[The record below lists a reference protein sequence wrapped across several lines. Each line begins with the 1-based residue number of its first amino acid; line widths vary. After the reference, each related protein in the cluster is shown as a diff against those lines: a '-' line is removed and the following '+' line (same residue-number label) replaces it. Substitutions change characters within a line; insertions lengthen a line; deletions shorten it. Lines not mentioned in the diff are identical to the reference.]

1 LNPRLTRYLL
11 AGLTALLLILAFPRF
26 DLVWLAP
33 VALAPLLIAAAL
45 EPRPAQRFLLGYA
58 AGVIYWFGVCY
69 WIQGT
74 LALYGGVSVPAS
86 WVLFSLFCLA
96 KAIHLGV
103 FALLAGIAMRT
114 AWAITGVAALWVA
127 IEVTHGSLG
136 FAWLTLGNAGI
147 DMSVPMRLA
156 PFTGV
161 YGLSFVFAM
170 MSVALAAAFL
180 RRPRLQLAW
189 LAPLPLMIL
198 LPRLPDFRPGEQVAV
213 LAQPNISD
221 TVQWTPQSL
230 RTMERGLA
238 YLSLKTVLADKSQPP
253 QLLVWPEVPA
263 PIYADDPE
271 YLQLAANLARV
282 TRTYFL
288 GGVVAHRADGANLN
302 SALLLAPSGEVVSR
316 YDKMRLVPFGEF
328 VPWPFGLIV
337 KKISTEAGD
346 YVPGER
352 VVVMPMDGHGIS
364 TFICYESV
372 FPNFVRQFVAN
383 GAELLVNISN
393 DSWYGT
399 SAARAQHL
407 KIVRMRAA
415 ENRRWLLRST
425 NDGITG
431 TIDPAGRLLGT
442 LPNYVQAASRTGYS
456 YVRETTFYTQH
467 GDWFPIVCAVFS
479 AGVLASSMRQSRRNA
494 NLPANPES

>member
-1 LNPRLTRYLL
+1 MNRPLTRYLL
-11 AGLTALLLILAFPRF
+11 AVLSAVLLILAFPRF

-33 VALAPLLIAAAL
+33 VALAPLLVATGI
-45 EPRPAQRFLLGYA
+45 EQRPGQRFLLGYA
-58 AGVIYWFGVCY
+58 CGVIYWFGVCY
-69 WIQGT
+69 WIQST
-74 LALYGGVSVPAS
+74 LAVYGGVSVAGS
-86 WVLFSLFCLA
+86 WALFALFCLA

-103 FALLAGIAMRT
+103 FAWVAGIAMRT
-114 AWAITGVAALWVA
+114 VWAIPGVAALWVA

-170 MSVALAAAFL
+170 MSAALAQAFF

-213 LAQPNISD
+213 LTQPNISD

-230 RTMERGLA
+230 RTMERRAA
-238 YLSLKTVLADKSQPP
+238 YLSMNAVLADKAQPP

-263 PIYADDPE
+263 PLYADDPE

-302 SALLLAPSGEVVSR
+302 SALLVAPTGEVVSR
-316 YDKMRLVPFGEF
+316 YDKVHLVPFGEF
-328 VPWPFGLIV
+328 VPWPFSSIV

-346 YVPGER
+346 YVPGNR
-352 VVVMPMDGHGIS
+352 VVVMPLDGHRFS

-383 GAELLVNISN
+383 GAELLINISN

-399 SAARAQHL
+399 SAARQQHL

-442 LPNYVQAASRTGYS
+442 LPNYIESASRTGYS
-456 YVRETTFYTQH
+456 YVKETTFYTRY
-467 GDWFPIVCAVFS
+467 GDWFPMVCAVIS
-479 AGVLASSMRQSRRNA
+479 AAIVISSMRRRWRNA
-494 NLPANPES
+494 KLPANGPG

>member
-1 LNPRLTRYLL
+1 LTRYLL
-11 AGLTALLLILAFPRF
+11 AVLSAVLLVLAFPRF
-26 DLVWLAP
+26 DLAWLAP
-33 VALAPLLIAAAL
+33 IALAPLLAATAN
-45 EPRPAQRFLLGYA
+45 EPRPLHRFLMGHV

-69 WIQGT
+69 WIQTT
-74 LALYGGVSVPAS
+74 LGLYAGVGLVGSWALFA
-86 WVLFSLFCLA
+86 LFCLA

-103 FALLAGIAMRT
+103 FALLAGLAMRT
-114 AWAITGVAALWVA
+114 VWAIPGVAALWVA

-147 DMSVPMRLA
+147 EMSVPMRLA

-161 YGLSFVFAM
+161 YGLSFVFVMLSA
-170 MSVALAAAFL
+170 ALALAFL
-180 RRPRLQLAW
+180 GRPRWQLAW

-198 LPRLPDFRPGEQVAV
+198 LPRLPDFQLGEQVAV
-213 LAQPNISD
+213 LVQPNISD
-221 TVQWTPQSL
+221 TAQWTPQTL

-238 YLSLKTVLADKSQPP
+238 YLSLRTVMADRSQPP

-263 PIYADDPE
+263 PFYADDPD

-288 GGVVAHRADGANLN
+288 GGVVGHRADGGLLN
-302 SALLLAPSGEVVSR
+302 SALLVAPSGEVEGR
-316 YDKMRLVPFGEF
+316 YDKVHLVPFGEF
-328 VPWPFGLIV
+328 VPWPFGFA
-337 KKISTEAGD
+337 KKISSEVGD
-346 YVPGER
+346 YVPGAK
-352 VVVMPMDGHGIS
+352 VVVLPVGEHKIG

-372 FPNFVRQFVAN
+372 FPSFVRRFAAD
-383 GAELLVNISN
+383 GAELLVNVSN
-393 DSWYGT
+393 DSWFGR
-399 SAARAQHL
+399 SAARQQHL
-407 KIVRMRAA
+407 QIVRMRAA

-456 YVRETTFYTQH
+456 YVKETTFYTRY
-467 GDWFPIVCAVFS
+467 GDWFPIVC
-479 AGVLASSMRQSRRNA
+479 GVLGAALVTFGLWKRS
-494 NLPANPES
+494 

>member
-1 LNPRLTRYLL
+1 LNYRLTRYLL
-11 AGLTALLLILAFPRF
+11 AALSAALLILAFPRF

-33 VALAPLLIAAAL
+33 VALAPLLIATVL
-45 EPRPAQRFLLGYA
+45 EPRPLHRFLLGYA

-69 WIQGT
+69 WIQTT
-74 LALYGGVSVPAS
+74 LALYAGVGVAVS
-86 WVLFSLFCLA
+86 WALFALFCLA
-96 KAIHLGV
+96 KAIHMGV
-103 FALLAGIAMRT
+103 FALLAGMVMRSV
-114 AWAITGVAALWVA
+114 WAIPGVAALWVA

-161 YGLSFVFAM
+161 YGLSFVFATL
-170 MSVALAAAFL
+170 SAALALAFL
-180 RRPRLQLAW
+180 RRPRWHLAW

-213 LAQPNISD
+213 LVQPNISD
-221 TVQWTPQSL
+221 TAQWTPQTL

-238 YLSLKTVLADKSQPP
+238 YLSLRTVMADRSQPP

-263 PIYADDPE
+263 PFYADDPD

-288 GGVVAHRADGANLN
+288 GGVVGHRADGGLLN
-302 SALLLAPSGEVVSR
+302 SALLVTPTGEAAGR
-316 YDKMRLVPFGEF
+316 YDKVHLVPFGEF
-328 VPWPFGLIV
+328 VPWPFGFA
-337 KKISTEAGD
+337 KKISTEVGD
-346 YVPGER
+346 YVPGSK
-352 VVVMPMDGHGIS
+352 VVVLQVGDHKIG

-372 FPNFVRQFVAN
+372 FPDFVRQFAAD
-383 GAELLVNISN
+383 GAELLINVSN
-393 DSWYGT
+393 DSWFGR
-399 SAARAQHL
+399 SAARQQHL
-407 KIVRMRAA
+407 KIARMRAA

-425 NDGITG
+425 NDGVTG

-456 YVRETTFYTQH
+456 YVKETTFYTRY
-467 GDWFPIVCAVFS
+467 GDWFPLLCAIIA
-479 AGVLASSMRQSRRNA
+479 AGALISSTRRGLH
-494 NLPANPES
+494 LPH

>member
-1 LNPRLTRYLL
+1 MKHRRTRYLL
-11 AGLTALLLILAFPRF
+11 AALSAVLLILAFPHF

-33 VALAPLLIAAAL
+33 VALAPLLIAVAL
-45 EPRPAQRFLLGYA
+45 EPRPAHRFLLGYA
-58 AGVIYWFGVCY
+58 CGIIYWFCVCY
-69 WIQGT
+69 WIQST
-74 LALYGGVSVPAS
+74 LALYAGVGVAGS
-86 WVLFSLFCLA
+86 WALFVLFCLA
-96 KAIHLGV
+96 KAMHLGV
-103 FALLAGIAMRT
+103 FALVASIAMRT
-114 AWAITGVAALWVA
+114 AWAVPGVAALWVA

-156 PFTGV
+156 PYTGV

-170 MSVALAAAFL
+170 LSAALAQAFL
-180 RRPRLQLAW
+180 GRPRLQLAW

-198 LPRLPDFRPGEQVAV
+198 LPRLPDFRPGDQVAV
-213 LAQPNISD
+213 LVQPNISD
-221 TVQWTPQSL
+221 TAQWTPQSL
-230 RTMERGLA
+230 QVMERRVA
-238 YLSLKTVLADKSQPP
+238 YLSMNAVLADKAQPP

-263 PIYADDPE
+263 PFYADDPE
-271 YLQLAANLARV
+271 YLQLAGNLARV

-288 GGVVAHRADGANLN
+288 GGVVSHRADGGLLN
-302 SALLLAPSGEVVSR
+302 SALLVAPSGEVVSR

-328 VPWPFGLIV
+328 VPWPFSSIV

-346 YVPGER
+346 YVPGNGI
-352 VVVMPMDGHGIS
+352 VVMPVDGHRFS

-383 GAELLVNISN
+383 GAELLINISN

-399 SAARAQHL
+399 SAARRQHL
-407 KIVRMRAA
+407 NIVRMRAA

-442 LPNYVQAASRTGYS
+442 LPNYVASASRTGYS
-456 YVRETTFYTQH
+456 YVNETTFYTRH
-467 GDWFPIVCAVFS
+467 GDWFPMACA
-479 AGVLASSMRQSRRNA
+479 ALGAVLVALGLWKRS
-494 NLPANPES
+494 

>member
-1 LNPRLTRYLL
+1 LNYRLTRYLL
-11 AGLTALLLILAFPRF
+11 AALSAALLILAFPRF

-33 VALAPLLIAAAL
+33 VALAPLLIATAL
-45 EPRPAQRFLLGYA
+45 EPRPMQRLLLGYVC
-58 AGVIYWFGVCY
+58 GVIYWFGVCY
-69 WIQGT
+69 WIQTT
-74 LALYGGVSVPAS
+74 LALYAGVGVAVS
-86 WVLFSLFCLA
+86 WALFALFCLA
-96 KAIHLGV
+96 KAIHMGV
-103 FALLAGIAMRT
+103 FALLAGMVMRSV
-114 AWAITGVAALWVA
+114 WAIPGVAALWVA

-161 YGLSFVFAM
+161 YGLSFVFATL
-170 MSVALAAAFL
+170 SAALALAFL
-180 RRPRLQLAW
+180 RRPRWHLAW

-213 LAQPNISD
+213 LVQPNISD
-221 TVQWTPQSL
+221 TAQWTPQTL

-238 YLSLKTVLADKSQPP
+238 YLSLRTVMADRSQPP

-263 PIYADDPE
+263 PFYADDPD

-288 GGVVAHRADGANLN
+288 GGVVGHRADGGLLN
-302 SALLLAPSGEVVSR
+302 SALLVTPTGEAAGR
-316 YDKMRLVPFGEF
+316 YDKVHLVPFGEF
-328 VPWPFGLIV
+328 VPWPFGFA
-337 KKISTEAGD
+337 KKISTEVGD
-346 YVPGER
+346 YVPGSK
-352 VVVMPMDGHGIS
+352 VVVLQVGDHKIG

-372 FPNFVRQFVAN
+372 FPDFVRQFAAD
-383 GAELLVNISN
+383 GAELLINVSN
-393 DSWYGT
+393 DSWFGR
-399 SAARAQHL
+399 SAARQQHL
-407 KIVRMRAA
+407 KIARMRAA

-425 NDGITG
+425 NDGVTG

-456 YVRETTFYTQH
+456 YVKETTFYTRY
-467 GDWFPIVCAVFS
+467 GDWFPLLCAIIA
-479 AGVLASSMRQSRRNA
+479 AGALISSTRRGLH
-494 NLPANPES
+494 LPH